1 MESVSSGGARRV
13 LLKLSGDCFTRP
25 GQTGLDGDSIE
36 SIAREIAEAAR
47 AGVQV
52 AVVVGGGNII
62 RGAALVRSL
71 GVVKPVTADYMGM
84 IATVINALALQD
96 AIESLGVETRVL
108 TAIRM
113 EEVAEPYIRRRA
125 ARHLEKGRVVILAAG
140 IGSPCVTTDTAAALR
155 ATELEASAL
164 LKATRVDGVYSD
176 DPEKNPHAVRYE
188 FVTYE
193 QVLEQRL
200 QVMDATAI
208 SLARERGLP
217 VLVFSFRRPGN
228 IKRALLGERIGTLV
242 AEERPEHLAAEA
254 VKSG

>member
-1 MESVSSGGARRV
+1 MGEAGRRSKRRV
-13 LLKLSGDCFTRP
+13 ILKLSGDCFSRA
-25 GQTGLDGDSIE
+25 GQSGLDGESIG
-36 SIAREIAEAAR
+36 SIAREVADAAR

-52 AVVVGGGNII
+52 GVVVGGGNII

-71 GVVKPVTADYMGM
+71 GIVKPVTADYMGM

-96 AIESLGVETRVL
+96 AIESEGVETRVL

-155 ATELEASAL
+155 ATELDAQVL

-193 QVLEQRL
+193 QILEQRL
-200 QVMDATAI
+200 KVMDSTAI

-217 VLVFSFRRPGN
+217 VLVFSFRRAGN
-228 IKRALLGERIGTLV
+228 IKRALLGERVGTLV
-242 AEERPEHLAAEA
+242 AEHLPEDVGEPEVVL
-254 VKSG
+254 